1 MLELAGAENV
11 FADTARQAVQPSH
24 EQMLA
29 RAPEVNALPKVGA
42 LVDPDVERILSLRPD
57 LVVVYGS
64 QTDEQSRF
72 AAVSIPIYSYRH
84 GGIEATLETIA
95 DLGRVTGHAA
105 DANALVADI
114 RTRLAAV
121 AEAVR
126 GRPRPKTLLVFD
138 RPRGTLQGIFASG
151 GVGFLHEMLELAGAE
166 NVFADTARQAVQP
179 SHEQMLARAPEVV
192 LVVSALPESADVVA
206 RDKRAWSILPSVPAV
221 RTGRIV
227 FLSGGE
233 LVVPGPRLAQ
243 GTEAFARAL
252 HPEVSWP

>member
-1 MLELAGAENV
+1 VPSVTEMLFAIKAGSLV
-11 FADTARQAVQPSH
+11 VGVSSFDTFP
-24 EQMLA
+24 
-29 RAPEVNALPKVGA
+29 PEVSALPKVGA
-42 LVDPDVERILSLRPD
+42 LVDPDVERILALRPD

-114 RTRLAAV
+114 RARLAAV

-138 RPRGTLQGIFASG
+138 RP
-151 GVGFLHEMLELAGAE
+151 
-166 NVFADTARQAVQP
+166 
-179 SHEQMLARAPEVV
+179 
-192 LVVSALPESADVVA
+192 
-206 RDKRAWSILPSVPAV
+206 
-221 RTGRIV
+221 
-227 FLSGGE
+227 
-233 LVVPGPRLAQ
+233 
-243 GTEAFARAL
+243 
-252 HPEVSWP
+252 